1 MNKKKLSGYEN
12 RKRKLA
18 KESGI
23 EKQWGNI
30 IKYFKLTETETQEE
44 ISPDITFSINN
55 SNNHP
60 PIFTK
65 NLMKMKLVHQQ
76 C

>member
-12 RKRKLA
+12 RKHKSA

-23 EKQWGNI
+23 EKQRGNI

-44 ISPDITFSINN
+44 ISPDITFSINDQ
-55 SNNHP
+55 
-60 PIFTK
+60 
-65 NLMKMKLVHQQ
+65 HQQ
-76 C
+76 QPSTNIH